1 MHNNIIHMVSIMIN
15 IDRILE
21 KKDAESYIKAVEES
35 VHP

>member
-1 MHNNIIHMVSIMIN
+1 MIN